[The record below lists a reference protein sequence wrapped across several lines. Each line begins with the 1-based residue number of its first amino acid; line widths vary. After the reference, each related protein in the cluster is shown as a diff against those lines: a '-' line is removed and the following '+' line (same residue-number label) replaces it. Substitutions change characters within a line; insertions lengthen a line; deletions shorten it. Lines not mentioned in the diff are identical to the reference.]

1 MLDVTVTFSYLVST
15 NRSNII
21 NSKLT
26 NNYLYI
32 VHSMTTITQIN
43 RKC

>member
-1 MLDVTVTFSYLVST
+1 MLDVTVTFSYLMST

-32 VHSMTTITQIN
+32 VHITRITQIN
-43 RKC
+43 RIC